1 MKVFLNFKRFFS
13 ASVLFAAVLL
23 SHFSFAQRRDI
34 DSLKSR
40 MQLFENNEN
49 FSPDKPYIDLLN
61 RLGELYYNLNPD
73 STFLLGMK
81 SLEAS
86 EKTGYQDGIVD
97 AYRNIGAFHNIRG
110 EYEQAMSYFKEG
122 LSLAKEN
129 QYLKGMAH
137 IYHSMG
143 LNHYDRG
150 NFTEA
155 VSFYYKAL
163 EIKEKH
169 LSENE
174 QSTTLSNLGLVF
186 SDMEDYEKAL
196 DFHNRALEI
205 RKKLN
210 NKLGMASS
218 LSNIG
223 LIYKKKGKL
232 DDAMESY
239 TSTLEI
245 GKKIENNQLI
255 SVSHFNLGE
264 ILLTL
269 EDFEGAL
276 FHFEA
281 ALQVDKSVEDKAGTS
296 SDLLGLGE
304 AYINLGNLAE
314 AKKAVQSSLEL
325 STESNIKRNI
335 EKSHFLLSEVF
346 EKEGNNSAALYHY
359 KLHTAYR
366 DSIINLKSEKQ
377 IQELAAKYEF
387 DKKEAALRQEQREKE
402 LVNDKLMEKRIR
414 IGFTIILV
422 ILLIAFFIALRS
434 IRYQIKAK
442 TLVTRQKN
450 RLENLNKKILHQKKE
465 TEQVARQLIEVNKTK
480 DKLFSIVGH
489 DLKSPINSLK
499 GLMQYAVDE
508 KLSQEEFLL
517 VSTQLRNEVEHVHFT
532 LINLLHWAKNQM
544 KGIVTETEKVS
555 VNKILQENINLYK
568 PVSET
573 KQIQIV
579 DLLDPDTTCLADKEQ
594 CNLIIRNLINNALKF
609 TNRGGKITI
618 RSKKIQDTHWEI
630 SVQDNGIGMDEQTLS
645 RLFQPVL
652 REKQRYGTAGEK
664 GTGLGL
670 QLTKDFIL
678 KNGGDIQVTSES
690 GKGSTFTF
698 TLPIAI

>member
-1 MKVFLNFKRFFS
+1 MFLNFKKFFS
-13 ASVLFAAVLL
+13 ASVLIAVVLL

-34 DSLKSR
+34 DSLKSK

-61 RLGELYYNLNPD
+61 QLAELYYNLNPD

-86 EKTGYQDGIVD
+86 EKAGYQDGIVD

-122 LSLAKEN
+122 LSLANEN

-155 VSFYYKAL
+155 VSLYYKAL

-174 QSTTLSNLGLVF
+174 QSKTLSNLGLVF
-186 SDMEDYEKAL
+186 SDMEDYERAL

-218 LSNIG
+218 LINIG

-232 DDAMESY
+232 EDAMESY

-245 GKKIENNQLI
+245 GKNIENNQLI

-264 ILLTL
+264 ILLSM
-269 EDFEGAL
+269 EDFEAAL

-281 ALQVDKSVEDKAGTS
+281 ALEVDKSVEDKAGTS
-296 SDLLGLGE
+296 SDLLGVGE
-304 AYINLGNLAE
+304 AYINLGDLAE
-314 AKKAVQSSLEL
+314 AKKAIQSSLEL
-325 STESNIKRNI
+325 SMESNIKSNI
-335 EKSHFLLSEVF
+335 AKSHFLLSEVF

-366 DSIINLKSEKQ
+366 DSIMNLESEKQ

-387 DKKEAALRQEQREKE
+387 DKKEAALRLEQQEKE
-402 LVNDKLMEKRIR
+402 LENEKLMERRIR
-414 IGFTIILV
+414 IGFTIIV
-422 ILLIAFFIALRS
+422 IILLIAFFIALRS
-434 IRYQIKAK
+434 IRYQKKAK

-450 RLENLNKKILHQKKE
+450 RLENLNKKILQQKKE

-573 KQIQIV
+573 KQIQVV
-579 DLLDPDTTCLADKEQ
+579 DLLDPDTNCLVDKEQ

-618 RSKKIQDTHWEI
+618 RSKKIQNTHWEI
-630 SVQDNGIGMDEQTLS
+630 SIQDNGIGIDEQTLS

-678 KNGGDIQVTSES
+678 KNGGDIQVTSET